1 MSEQQNTPAD
11 SPILDDRYRLI
22 SGLSHDLGTAYQ
34 AYDME
39 QDRQVNLL
47 LLAARWGTG
56 AETLD
61 RLQRAQRIVQSLG
74 APGLVPVEEIGLAG
88 EQVYLVST
96 LPHDATLAD
105 LLQAGPPEVGLAV
118 WIAIHLCEALAPA
131 HRAGLAHG
139 GLAPQS
145 VLVGQPTGADPYSSL
160 AVHLLDTGLLPA
172 LQAASQGLGQPW
184 GRIPYLSPEQVAG
197 EPVRPASDVYVIGS
211 LLYEMLA
218 GRPPFR
224 STDNT
229 VLAMKHLKQEPP
241 ALQVL
246 SPEIPSA
253 LDQIVR
259 KAMAKEPAARYR
271 NAGQLAQILKTQVAA
286 KLPAPKPE
294 GEPASPVPG
303 PAEGHQR
310 LVVPPPP
317 APALTSSWPVS
328 DVYHLEGNEDW
339 LEESTGVDWLM
350 VALFVAA
357 LIAVLGLIPLW
368 RAVYRQ
374 YAAPSSS
381 LVPGAQYRVG
391 QDILLYPHGAQIPP
405 DEIHG
410 QEELG
415 TFGFVWYNPIQ
426 GNSDIAPLTVLGG
439 TGRSD
444 LERDAD
450 SLCFGSPAYGSRKQN
465 VVHCGKSVVEA

>member
-22 SGLSHDLGTAYQ
+22 SGLSQDLGTMYQ
-34 AYDME
+34 AYDTE
-39 QDRQVNLL
+39 QDCQVSLL
-47 LLAARWGTG
+47 LLGPRWGTG
-56 AETLD
+56 AETLE
-61 RLQRAQRIVQSLG
+61 RLQRVQRTIHSLD
-74 APGLVPVEEIGLAG
+74 APSLVPVEEIGLAG
-88 EQVYLVST
+88 EQVYLVSA
-96 LPHDATLAD
+96 LAQDATLAD
-105 LLQAGPPEVGLAV
+105 LLQAGRLEVGLAV
-118 WIAIHLCEALAPA
+118 WIAIRLCEALAPA

-145 VLVGQPTGADPYSSL
+145 ILVGQPTGADPYSSL

-172 LQAASQGLGQPW
+172 LQAASPGLSQPW

-197 EPVRPASDVYVIGS
+197 EPVRPTSDVYVIGS

-229 VLAMKHLKQEPP
+229 VLAMQHLKQEPP

-246 SPEIPSA
+246 IPEIPSA

-286 KLPAPKPE
+286 KLPTSRLE
-294 GEPASPVPG
+294 GEPDSSFPG
-303 PAEGHQR
+303 RAEGQQR

-317 APALTSSWPVS
+317 APPLTSTWPVG
-328 DVYHLEGNEDW
+328 DVYHLEGSEDW
-339 LEESTGVDWLM
+339 IEESTGVDWLM

-374 YAAPSSS
+374 YSAPSSS
-381 LVPGAQYRVG
+381 LVPGAHYRVA
-391 QDILLYPHGAQIPP
+391 QDILLHPHGVQIPA
-405 DEIHG
+405 DEI
-410 QEELG
+410 QAERELG
-415 TFGFVWYNPIQ
+415 TLGFVWYNRISESSDTALVREQ
-426 GNSDIAPLTVLGG
+426 GGI
-439 TGRSD
+439 GRSGP
-444 LERDAD
+444 ERGAG
-450 SLCFGSPAYGSRKQN
+450 SLCFGSPAYGSPKQN
-465 VVHCGKSVVEA
+465 VVHCAGRV